1 MVTFN
6 FSIIKLFFV
15 LEKQRK
21 IPQIYIIT
29 INLIRKILSKAGRI
43 QTLKQKLS
51 MLFNEM

>member
-6 FSIIKLFFV
+6 FSTIKIFFV

-21 IPQIYIIT
+21 IPKIYVIT
-29 INLIRKILSKAGRI
+29 INLIGETLSKTERI

-51 MLFNEM
+51 MLLDET